1 MDLLDFTKE
10 IADTFESGLYVVRH
24 REGDFK
30 TDRERWVA
38 AAADCGVS
46 DEKDVAVCWKLYV
59 RAHHI
64 SEEAASTPTDEAGW

>member
-10 IADTFESGLYVVRH
+10 IADTFESGLYAVRH

-30 TDRERWVA
+30 TGKERWIA

-46 DEKDVAVCWKLYV
+46 KEKDVALCWKLYV
-59 RAHHI
+59 K
-64 SEEAASTPTDEAGW
+64 AAFIAGVDF